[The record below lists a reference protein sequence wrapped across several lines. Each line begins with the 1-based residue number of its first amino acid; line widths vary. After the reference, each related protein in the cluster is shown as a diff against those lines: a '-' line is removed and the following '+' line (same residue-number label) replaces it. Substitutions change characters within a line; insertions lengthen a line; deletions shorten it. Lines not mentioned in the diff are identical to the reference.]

1 MPYKDPEA
9 SETTPVA
16 LTFDPG
22 EHEDLQVVLDEKAK
36 KKAAVAARVREKMA
50 DRAAYEKLGIQVLRL
65 KANTYRML
73 KAQIDE
79 LGIKTIG
86 HCSIMMG
93 REKAESVIAELDAIA
108 QSWDEKGLAI
118 DPQVRVALQSLKLD
132 CIKLMVDSGAEHL
145 RAERQPS
152 GEPQKGHIQLPFE
165 AGMPIRIAVG
175 QTQPQQPAQIEG
187 SCGVT

>member
-1 MPYKDPEA
+1 MNE
-9 SETTPVA
+9 SNTTTPIA
-16 LTFDPG
+16 LAFDPG
-22 EHEDLQVVLDEKAK
+22 EPEDVQVELDDKAK
-36 KKAAVAARVREKMA
+36 KKAAAREKMA
-50 DRAAYEKLGIQVLRL
+50 DRAAYEKLGIKVLRL

-108 QSWDEKGLAI
+108 KRWDEKGEVI

-132 CIKLMVDSGAEHL
+132 CIKVMVDSGAEHL

-152 GEPQKGHIQLPFE
+152 WESQKGHVQLPFE
-165 AGMPIRIAVG
+165 AGMPIMVAIG
-175 QTQPQQPAQIEG
+175 QTPPQQPSQIEG